1 MGLKC
6 LLGHDFTEPEVERER
21 EEEGDEVVITVREVK
36 TCRRCEERQIVTEN
50 KEVTS
55 LAQLTDAA
63 DDGDPTADRGPA
75 PDLGGAEADA
85 SIDGTDEP
93 TSFEAGS
100 DGTGGATGEAS
111 EDGAAPG
118 TSDEFGPVDA
128 DRPTAPDAGA
138 GADPA
143 DDEGV
148 ELIDDDPDPDRVDA
162 TAGDGETAV
171 DGDATATTAEEPAAV
186 ESEDAELL
194 DAGSADDGTHGDE
207 SGPDPAIDPAGGNQG
222 SDTDDWEP
230 ESDTDDTDDGVIL
243 DDGDAD
249 DEPFERDHG
258 EWPDVEAEREAPDTG
273 GHHQPWP
280 EQEGEDEGFS
290 AATGTD
296 EEAAGGDAAV
306 SFGGGLTPEADPS
319 TDPGGAPTEDSVEF
333 VAEESPNEDAEL
345 VDDGPSDGDVAAD
358 SGAGGGSHGR
368 SGGAPAGTDFSGTE
382 GADLSTSMHE
392 GVTEYHCSECGM
404 NRPTGE
410 SSMRAGDICP
420 ECKRGYVA
428 ERPADPE

>member
-21 EEEGDEVVITVREVK
+21 EEDGDEVVITVREVK

-63 DDGDPTADRGPA
+63 DDGDRTADRSPA

-85 SIDGTDEP
+85 PAAGTDEP
-93 TSFEAGS
+93 PSFGTGS
-100 DGTGGATGEAS
+100 DGTGSATGEPSA
-111 EDGAAPG
+111 DGADPD
-118 TSDEFGPVDA
+118 TSDEVGAVDA
-128 DRPTAPDAGA
+128 DRPTAPDVGG

-148 ELIDDDPDPDRVDA
+148 ELIDDDPAPDSADA
-162 TAGDGETAV
+162 AAGDGEDPVNDDPA
-171 DGDATATTAEEPAAV
+171 ATADEEPAAV

-194 DAGSADDGTHGDE
+194 DAGSDTADPADE
-207 SGPDPAIDPAGGNQG
+207 PGPEPAIDPGDG
-222 SDTDDWEP
+222 EP
-230 ESDTDDTDDGVIL
+230 ESRSADTDDGVIL
-243 DDGDAD
+243 DDDDAD
-249 DEPFERDHG
+249 GEPFERDHG
-258 EWPDVEAEREAPDTG
+258 EWPDVEEEGEPSGTG
-273 GHHQPWP
+273 GSHRPWP

-290 AATGTD
+290 AATDD

-306 SFGGGLTPEADPS
+306 SFGGGLTPEAEPS
-319 TDPGGAPTEDSVEF
+319 TDVDGRPAEDSVEY
-333 VAEESPNEDAEL
+333 VAEESSDEDAEFI
-345 VDDGPSDGDVAAD
+345 DDGPSDGDVATD
-358 SGAGGGSHGR
+358 SGAGGGSRER
-368 SGGAPAGTDFSGTE
+368 SGGTPAGTDFSGTE
-382 GADLSTSMHE
+382 GAELSTSMHE
-392 GVTEYHCSECGM
+392 GLTEYHCSECGM
-404 NRPTGE
+404 SRPTGE

-428 ERPADPE
+428 ERPVDPE